1 MSASTDPTPP
11 AESRTP
17 TTRAKRPQGVDLVAV
32 ILATG
37 LSLTTV
43 LIIVATMVQIVANHP
58 GAPQIQLSEN
68 ATQILIA
75 AIGGVVGV
83 LGGYVGYRLHDRS
96 THEDSHGSER

>member
-1 MSASTDPTPP
+1 MTPSADPRP
-11 AESRTP
+11 ARRRVRLTS
-17 TTRAKRPQGVDLVAV
+17 VDIVAAV
-32 ILATG
+32 LAVG
-37 LSLTTV
+37 LSLTIV

-83 LGGYVGYRLHDRS
+83 LGGYVGHRLHEHS
-96 THEDSHGSER
+96 THDERDAEDT